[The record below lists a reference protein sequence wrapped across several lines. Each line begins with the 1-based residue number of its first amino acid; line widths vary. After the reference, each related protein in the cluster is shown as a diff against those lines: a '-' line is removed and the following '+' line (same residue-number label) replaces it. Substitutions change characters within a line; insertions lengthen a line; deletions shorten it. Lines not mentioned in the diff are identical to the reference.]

1 MKKFLI
7 IIAGPTAVGKTSI
20 SIRVAKH
27 FHTEIISADAR
38 QFYREMNIGTAKPT
52 IEKLSLVSH
61 HFINHLSIH
70 DDYSAGKFEQ
80 EALELMSSLFLH
92 HDVLVMV
99 GGSGLFIKAV
109 LEGFD
114 SIPPADDAAEEKI
127 KQLFKD
133 EGISALQKLLLEN
146 DPVYYGRVDIN
157 NPHRLIRALV
167 VNLSTGKPFS
177 SFRKSKPHMRDFI
190 SVKIGLH
197 ADRKELY
204 DRINHRVDEMIQNG
218 LLEEAKE
225 LFPHRNLIALQTVG
239 YRELFDFLEGKISF
253 EKAVDLIKQNTR
265 NYAKRQMTWFRKE
278 KDMQWFSAEQA
289 EEIMAHAKQEMLNY
303 TDPQPATHNVQ

>member
-1 MKKFLI
+1 VKKFLI
-7 IIAGPTAVGKTSI
+7 VIAGPTAVGKTSI
-20 SIRVAKH
+20 SIQVAKH

-52 IEKLSLVSH
+52 VDQLSQASH

-80 EALELMSSLFLH
+80 EALALMNNLFLH

-114 SIPPADDAAEEKI
+114 SIPPKDDEVEKKI
-127 KQLFKD
+127 KQLFDD
-133 EGISALQKLLLEN
+133 EGISALQKLLKEH
-146 DPVYYGRVDIN
+146 DPVYYESVDLN

-167 VNLSTGKPFS
+167 VSISTGKPFS
-177 SFRKSKPHMRDFI
+177 SFRKSKPQIRDFI
-190 SVKIGLH
+190 PIKIGLQSE
-197 ADRKELY
+197 RKELY
-204 DRINHRVDEMIQNG
+204 EHINHRVDEMMQHG

-239 YRELFDFLEGKISF
+239 YRELFDFLEGKISL

-278 KDMQWFSAEQA
+278 KDMQWVSAAQV
-289 EEIMAHAKQEMLNY
+289 EEIISHAKQEILNY
-303 TDPQPATHNVQ
+303 TDPQPATHNLQ